1 MASERRWGRR
11 WRTPSAW
18 LRLSSSSEPSLR
30 YRTPLSCSGTDLH
43 RWGRPAAPPWY
54 TSRVSLVSVS
64 TAQSSTEGSQ
74 GGGSAGPE
82 HEEEEEED
90 GGGWGRGREREEEEE
105 QLDMEGPQVSMR
117 LEGDTEAASH
127 SGSTPSGWIW
137 EGTPR
142 DDWCAARVSVFS
154 PFWNL
159 WATLST
165 AWSAASSG
173 CSSAGL
179 LPSINTSACFELTPH
194 WPLLCP
200 SR

>member
-18 LRLSSSSEPSLR
+18 FRLSSSSEPSLR

-54 TSRVSLVSVS
+54 TSRVSLVS
-64 TAQSSTEGSQ
+64 EGCQ
-74 GGGSAGPE
+74 GGGRAGPE

-90 GGGWGRGREREEEEE
+90 GGGWGRGRGREREEEEE

-127 SGSTPSGWIW
+127 SGSTPSG
-137 EGTPR
+137 E
-142 DDWCAARVSVFS
+142 S
-154 PFWNL
+154 PPQSL

-165 AWSAASSG
+165 ACSAASSG